1 MAVEALRPANSANLV
16 VFTFLANLFAE
27 KYNWF
32 AESGLPVSVQFN
44 FYLTC
49 FLFDPIYSFH
59 LISCHLSYFLHQSRP
74 PHLLRL
80 SSTPHIG
87 PLLIFPLILPLIFL
101 LISLFIFLSVFFL
114 YFLWWWKWAMIKK
127 RIHVDFGK
135 RKSLRRPWRSFS
147 CVSYQSPLFS
157 PANIAPRFSP
167 RISGDV
173 AFKYLSYIQ
182 SQSRLLCCWV
192 KNFIGAL
199 YPSKICAK

>member
-87 PLLIFPLILPLIFL
+87 PLLIFSLILPLIFL
-101 LISLFIFLSVFFL
+101 LVFLSVFFL
-114 YFLWWWKWAMIKK
+114 YTFPLMVKMGNWKGYDKERNSCRFLKK
-127 RIHVDFGK
+127 KESPTSLEELFLLFLPISSLLPSQYSTKILPKNIWRCSIH
-135 RKSLRRPWRSFS
+135 
-147 CVSYQSPLFS
+147 
-157 PANIAPRFSP
+157 
-167 RISGDV
+167 V
-173 AFKYLSYIQ
+173 AFKYLKELYSITKQ
-182 SQSRLLCCWV
+182 AIMLL
-192 KNFIGAL
+192 G
-199 YPSKICAK
+199 